1 MEDTSEVLVCA
12 AEYIKDRLYFV
23 TLRTS
28 GRPRSTANTH
38 YFSIDEELV
47 YENFYADFGPLNLA
61 MLYRYCQKLNKKLK
75 SLSLAKKKIVHYT
88 TLDPQKRANA
98 AFLIASYSI
107 IYLKKTPEEAY
118 KPLIGG
124 NSPQFCPFRDAAYG
138 MSTYHLT
145 LLDCLH
151 AIDKAFKLGFFNFE
165 DFDVDEYEYY
175 EKVQNGDF
183 NWIMPGK
190 FLAFC
195 GPHAE
200 SKVKNGYTLHSPE
213 TYFSYFRKHYVT
225 SIVRLNKKIYDAARF
240 KNAGFDHYDMY
251 FIDGSCPSD
260 DIMREFLRV
269 SENTDGALAVH
280 CKAGL
285 GRTGSLIGC
294 YMMKHFRFTAA
305 EIIAWLRICRPGSII
320 GGQQQWLTSKQSS
333 LWLEGD
339 IFRSRNKNQN
349 LNKKCDFGIYS
360 VAWRDH
366 ITNINNQNKN
376 NLNHNKKK
384 LVNNSDDEPEREEN
398 VQVVLSGVDTL
409 KIDDPTCHTDNHDK
423 YIEDVA
429 NSNSIKESETRII
442 NGLSQGDRLN
452 QLKASRSHTRSAT
465 TGRVHLEDKAHV
477 RTKSTPLGGTVSS
490 SSSGGGREAVL
501 SPLKAA
507 KVSALTSAHRD
518 PARRP
523 IRTTTTATTKSRGT
537 SSTLSSRTTKAALV
551 RWLPQLPTKNKTVK
565 SPEVPPPS
573 SSNTD
578 ATSDTSTN
586 KNSLKK
592 SRNSS
597 ISKLSTSKNSSA
609 ISNASSRS
617 QTTPSD
623 ANHDKESD
631 TLLGPSNKE
640 DQVLSSTPITEGKN
654 NSSTEF
660 RNTPKNTKSSS
671 KSWSVEVVSENKSRG
686 EGKMS
691 RSAPPEL
698 RKSLSVDSRGN
709 KSGTATNSRR
719 SGRGGNRGDHG
730 SKKIGG
736 LKKRSHSPSNREPG
750 RILKTRKSRSRVT
763 SPEPITSDI
772 AEKIKSERNKDPSHK
787 KKVNQKHI
795 TEFYTIKKRK
805 KFI

>member
-38 YFSIDEELV
+38 YFTIDDELV

-88 TLDPQKRANA
+88 NLDPQKRANA

-107 IYLKKTPEEAY
+107 VYLKKTPEEAY

-124 NSPQFCPFRDAAYG
+124 NSPPFCPFRDAAYG

-145 LLDCLH
+145 LLDCLQ

-200 SKVKNGYTLHSPE
+200 SKIKNGYTLHSPE
-213 TYFSYFRKHYVT
+213 TYFSYFRKHNVT

-240 KNAGFDHYDMY
+240 KNAGFEHYDMY

-269 SENTDGALAVH
+269 CENTEGGIAVH

-294 YMMKHFRFTAA
+294 YIMKHFRFTAA

-339 IFRSRNKNQN
+339 IFRGRNKNQN
-349 LNKKCDFGIYS
+349 LNKKCQFGIYS
-360 VAWRDH
+360 IAYREHVANMR
-366 ITNINNQNKN
+366 NNQNKN
-376 NLNHNKKK
+376 NCKNHIQKQQLNG
-384 LVNNSDDEPEREEN
+384 NSSDEAADREEN

-409 KIDDPTCHTDNHDK
+409 KLDDHTSHTDNHEK

-429 NSNSIKESETRII
+429 NSNTNAKDSETRII
-442 NGLSQGDRLN
+442 NGMSQGDRLN
-452 QLKASRSHTRSAT
+452 QLKASRSHSRSAT
-465 TGRVHLEDKAHV
+465 TGRVNLEDKAHI
-477 RTKSTPLGGTVSS
+477 RTKSTPLGSGSS
-490 SSSGGGREAVL
+490 GGGGGGREAVL
-501 SPLKAA
+501 SPLKAG
-507 KVSALTSAHRD
+507 KVSTLTTAHRD
-518 PARRP
+518 TARRP
-523 IRTTTTATTKSRGT
+523 IRTTTTATSKSRN
-537 SSTLSSRTTKAALV
+537 SNTLASRSTKAALV
-551 RWLPQLPTKNKTVK
+551 R
-565 SPEVPPPS
+565 
-573 SSNTD
+573 
-578 ATSDTSTN
+578 
-586 KNSLKK
+586 
-592 SRNSS
+592 
-597 ISKLSTSKNSSA
+597 
-609 ISNASSRS
+609 
-617 QTTPSD
+617 
-623 ANHDKESD
+623 
-631 TLLGPSNKE
+631 
-640 DQVLSSTPITEGKN
+640 
-654 NSSTEF
+654 
-660 RNTPKNTKSSS
+660 
-671 KSWSVEVVSENKSRG
+671 
-686 EGKMS
+686 
-691 RSAPPEL
+691 
-698 RKSLSVDSRGN
+698 
-709 KSGTATNSRR
+709 
-719 SGRGGNRGDHG
+719 
-730 SKKIGG
+730 
-736 LKKRSHSPSNREPG
+736 
-750 RILKTRKSRSRVT
+750 
-763 SPEPITSDI
+763 
-772 AEKIKSERNKDPSHK
+772 
-787 KKVNQKHI
+787 
-795 TEFYTIKKRK
+795 
-805 KFI
+805 

>member
-1 MEDTSEVLVCA
+1 MEDPSEVLVCA
-12 AEYIKDRLYFV
+12 AEYMKDRLYFV

-118 KPLIGG
+118 KPLISG
-124 NSPQFCPFRDAAYG
+124 NSPPFCPFRDAAYG

-213 TYFSYFRKHYVT
+213 TYFSYFRKHNVT
-225 SIVRLNKKIYDAARF
+225 AIVRLNKKIYDAARF

-260 DIMREFLRV
+260 EIMREFLRV
-269 SENTDGALAVH
+269 CENTEGALAVH

-305 EIIAWLRICRPGSII
+305 EVIAWLRICRPGSII

-333 LWLEGD
+333 LWLEGE

-349 LNKKCDFGIYS
+349 LNKKCEFGIYS
-360 VAWRDH
+360 IAWRNH

-376 NLNHNKKK
+376 NLNHTKKK
-384 LVNNSDDEPEREEN
+384 LVNTSSDDEPEREEN

-409 KIDDPTCHTDNHDK
+409 KIDDHSSHTDNHDK

-429 NSNSIKESETRII
+429 NSNNANIKESETRLI

-477 RTKSTPLGGTVSS
+477 RTKSTPLGGTVSGG
-490 SSSGGGREAVL
+490 SSGGGREAVL
-501 SPLKAA
+501 SPLKAG
-507 KVSALTSAHRD
+507 KVSALTAAHRD
-518 PARRP
+518 TARRP
-523 IRTTTTATTKSRGT
+523 IRTTTTATTKRHAWLLGSVYRGSAHRGNKARGVSHAPGPPSASQPLTRALLQSSSALSVSELPQSSSGSSSHVCGRKAPLTCSSSSCSSLAKATYNINLSSSSPPSASTSVAKVSSISPSVSSSFSSPNENHARKNGDVVIASSENVDNGNIGDHIHYDNNNHEQEEEEEGNGGDSCLVREDLHSRNGSQVSPTTVNSKLPVYRVVKGIKNSNQLFNYRFSPVRGT
-537 SSTLSSRTTKAALV
+537 SSTLSSRSTKAALV
-551 RWLPQLPTKNKTVK
+551 R
-565 SPEVPPPS
+565 
-573 SSNTD
+573 
-578 ATSDTSTN
+578 
-586 KNSLKK
+586 
-592 SRNSS
+592 
-597 ISKLSTSKNSSA
+597 
-609 ISNASSRS
+609 
-617 QTTPSD
+617 
-623 ANHDKESD
+623 
-631 TLLGPSNKE
+631 
-640 DQVLSSTPITEGKN
+640 
-654 NSSTEF
+654 
-660 RNTPKNTKSSS
+660 
-671 KSWSVEVVSENKSRG
+671 
-686 EGKMS
+686 
-691 RSAPPEL
+691 
-698 RKSLSVDSRGN
+698 
-709 KSGTATNSRR
+709 
-719 SGRGGNRGDHG
+719 
-730 SKKIGG
+730 
-736 LKKRSHSPSNREPG
+736 
-750 RILKTRKSRSRVT
+750 
-763 SPEPITSDI
+763 
-772 AEKIKSERNKDPSHK
+772 
-787 KKVNQKHI
+787 
-795 TEFYTIKKRK
+795 
-805 KFI
+805 